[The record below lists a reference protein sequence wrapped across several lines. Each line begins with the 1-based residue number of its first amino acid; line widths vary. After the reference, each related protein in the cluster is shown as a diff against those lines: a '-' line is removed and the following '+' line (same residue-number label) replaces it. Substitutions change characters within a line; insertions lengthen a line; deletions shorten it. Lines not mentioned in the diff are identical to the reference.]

1 MDLIANAYKKA
12 RYKFP
17 VTELMLLMV
26 ALFWGTSYGLTKSVL
41 IYTSVLLFIAL
52 RFSLTFLCMLPMV
65 ISDFRKG
72 LNNDW
77 KIAIPTGCILSA
89 IFYCEVFGVLHT
101 TASNAAFLISLSIV
115 LTALAEP
122 IINKKRIS
130 KALILLTVTSVLGIF
145 FLTSTEEFE
154 LVLNKGDY
162 FILLAALL
170 RALMVTTTKRS
181 TENKKITTRSLTAIQ
196 SFIVA
201 ISSLI
206 ALALFSTEA
215 ELSIPTVIEF
225 WLIMSYLI
233 IFCTLFA
240 FYIQNYAVRR
250 TSPTR
255 VSLLMGS
262 ESLFGAI
269 FAIIWLNE
277 SLTPLQIFGGSLIF
291 VSVVITS
298 LQKTE

>member
-1 MDLIANAYKKA
+1 MDLIANTYKKA
-12 RYKFP
+12 RNNFP

-26 ALFWGTSYGLTKSVL
+26 AIFWGTSYGLTKSAL

-72 LNNDW
+72 FNKDW
-77 KIAIPTGCILSA
+77 KIAIPTGCILSS

-130 KALILLTVTSVLGIF
+130 KALILLTVTCVLGIF

-170 RALMVTTTKRS
+170 RALMVTITKRS

-201 ISSLI
+201 VSSLI
-206 ALALFSTEA
+206 ALAFFSTEA
-215 ELSIPTVIEF
+215 ELSIPTAIEF

-233 IFCTLFA
+233 IFCTLFS

-250 TSPTR
+250 ISPTR

-262 ESLFGAI
+262 EPLFGAI

-277 SLTPLQIFGGSLIF
+277 SLTPLQIFGGILIF
-291 VSVVITS
+291 FSVVITS